1 MTHLWISFARERS
14 SSHTID
20 FIDFYNLEVAPHA
33 GFTENVGALATFPLP
48 LTGEF

>member
-14 SSHTID
+14 SSQAIV
-20 FIDFYNLEVAPHA
+20 FIGFYNLEVAPHA
-33 GFTENVGALATFPLP
+33 GFVENAGAQATFPLP